1 MYCSSC
7 GTTLDP
13 KASYCSSCGKSAIA
27 NSATS
32 AMPAPVVKSGSE
44 QSGVS
49 IAALITGIVGITIGL
64 FDLSMIGNGVWDLL
78 DPSEIGLLF
87 LLSLTS
93 LGLAI
98 TATVKKMKLH
108 IPALVISIISFFVTL
123 ACSAYIATY

>member
-7 GTTLDP
+7 GTALDP

-49 IAALITGIVGITIGL
+49 IAELIRGIVGITIGL